1 MLSYTNYI
9 GIKTQETKK
18 YRYYIKTSFLNKAKH
33 TNACYQI
40 IKNNKKNLNKISK
53 QKTLNKTIKQ

>member
-18 YRYYIKTSFLNKAKH
+18 YQYYIKKSFLNKAKH

-40 IKNNKKNLNKISK
+40 IKNNKK
-53 QKTLNKTIKQ
+53 T